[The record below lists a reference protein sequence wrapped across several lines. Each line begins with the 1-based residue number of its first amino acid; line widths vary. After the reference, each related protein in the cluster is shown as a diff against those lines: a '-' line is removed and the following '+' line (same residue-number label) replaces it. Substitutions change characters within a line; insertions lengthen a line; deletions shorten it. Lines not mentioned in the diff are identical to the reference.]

1 MCLGGVWKMIN
12 EIHMGER
19 LKLEKQLLNGA
30 SWFFWIA
37 ALSVINTL
45 IYIFGGS
52 TNFIVGLG
60 VTQLIDGFASA
71 MAEGSGS
78 NIPLIIS
85 FILDGFFILLFF
97 ILGHFSKK
105 RKAWAF
111 ITGMVLYALDAL
123 IFIWATDMLSIGF
136 HIFALVMIFNGF
148 NANRKL
154 REMPSAGIMQSEN
167 ELVDNTDKAED
178 NNKYEGKEYTI
189 QSPAVYKIIGW
200 ICMVFFFSITVL
212 AALNGEI
219 YPALAL
225 LAFGILGLVIILFT
239 GKVTINNFGFKVK
252 LPIGTYF
259 IPWNEVEYV
268 ETGSGNMLIG
278 GNDKKITF
286 PAPEAWTGSDKYN
299 AKDMFAAKLKE
310 RNLSV
315 RQSFR
320 ATFPAL
326 KNAKIEG

>member
-1 MCLGGVWKMIN
+1 MSN

-30 SWFFWIA
+30 NWFFWIA
-37 ALSVINTL
+37 GLSVINTL
-45 IYIFGGS
+45 IFTFGGS

-60 VTQLIDGFASA
+60 ITQLIDGFAYA
-71 MAEGSGS
+71 IAGEAGS
-78 NIPLIIS
+78 NVPLIIS
-85 FILDGFFILLFF
+85 FILDGLFIFLFS
-97 ILGHFSKK
+97 ILGHFSKR
-105 RKAWAF
+105 RKKWAF
-111 ITGMVLYALDAL
+111 IVGMVLYALDAL
-123 IFIWATDMLSIGF
+123 IFIWASDIVSIGF

-154 REMPSAGIMQSEN
+154 REMPAAEIMQSEN
-167 ELVDNTDKAED
+167 ELFNDTNKAED
-178 NNKYEGKEYTI
+178 ISKYEGKEYTI
-189 QSPAVYKIIGW
+189 QSPVVYKIIGW
-200 ICMVFFFSITVL
+200 ICMVFFFSITIL
-212 AALNGEI
+212 AALDGEI
-219 YPALAL
+219 YPALML
-225 LAFGILGLVIILFT
+225 LAFGILGLLIILFT

-259 IPWNEVEYV
+259 ISWNEVEYV
-268 ETGSGNMLIG
+268 ETASGNMLIG

-315 RQSFR
+315 KQSFR